1 MSVNSTATAYPDTSH
16 QPDPGQLDPE
26 GTIIDWLRRE
36 AALERSFPYLKRKRS
51 DTFPPSAD
59 SSLPAPISSTSSTI
73 EVDDEPEEVKHFHPL
88 EEDIHTSVAAN
99 SASGDAHSAIPD
111 PLTDNLPAAPLTS
124 APTPI
129 SSQQPTPK
137 IPTDPQW
144 VAARLKGYRLFQEN
158 QIAFTKY
165 PHFQQQV
172 KNILNQKRESKV
184 DPLEFSEFQLAW
196 HVYKDKNEDTLLNK
210 LLPFFMKD
218 KRTVSIDSKA
228 EEEDAHA
235 VVSYLRSGLVEIS
248 NREFQR
254 TCLPLWE
261 GGSPPDKKLLDAM
274 AKEDG
279 MPNSKPDRT
288 FGVDMERCPLPIGF
302 SIPSEI
308 AVWLEVMRGIH
319 HPFFFIEGKSYQ
331 GNFLE
336 AQNQACRGGATLVS
350 AARRLLA
357 TLGKPDTVGPDTR
370 TFVFSAIL
378 SPGLMDIWVH
388 WAEVLSPKAL
398 PLCHMNKLMSKAIDD
413 EENFGQLRKALHNI
427 VDWGC
432 GPRLTELEP
441 LYPAIVEYTQRQ
453 RKEAEQAAL
462 AARAAVQKSKDEKAS
477 NKRRR
482 SASGGQG
489 L

>member
-1 MSVNSTATAYPDTSH
+1 MCVNSIATAHPDTSQ

-36 AALERSFPYLKRKRS
+36 AALESSFPYLKRKRS
-51 DTFPPSAD
+51 DTFPPSTN
-59 SSLPAPISSTSSTI
+59 SSPSSSISSTSSII
-73 EVDDEPEEVKHFHPL
+73 EADDEPEEVKHFHPL
-88 EEDIHTSVAAN
+88 EENISTSMAAK
-99 SASGDAHSAIPD
+99 SVSGDAQSPIPD
-111 PLTDNLPAAPLTS
+111 PLTGGPPPTLLTS
-124 APTPI
+124 VPI
-129 SSQQPTPK
+129 SKSWQQSTPK

-158 QIAFTKY
+158 QVALTRY
-165 PHFQQQV
+165 PHFQQRV
-172 KNILNQKRESKV
+172 KNILNQKRKSKV

-196 HVYKDKNEDTLLNK
+196 HVYKDKNEDTMLNK

-235 VVSYLRSGLVEIS
+235 VVSYLRSGLIEIS

-261 GGSPPDKKLLDAM
+261 GGSPPEKRLLDAM

-279 MPNSKPDRT
+279 VTHPKPDRT
-288 FGVDMERCPLPIGF
+288 FGVDIEKGPLPIGF

-319 HPFFFIEGKSYQ
+319 HPFFLIEGKSYQ

-357 TLGKPDTVGPDTR
+357 TLGKPDTIGPDTR
-370 TFVFSAIL
+370 TFVFSATL

-388 WAEVLSPKAL
+388 WAEIPSPKAL
-398 PLCHMNKLMSKAIDD
+398 PLYHMNKLMSKAIDD

-427 VDWGC
+427 LDWGC
-432 GPRLTELEP
+432 GPRLTELQP
-441 LYPAIVEYTQRQ
+441 LYPAIMDYAERQRQ
-453 RKEAEQAAL
+453 EAEQAAL
-462 AARAAVQKSKDEKAS
+462 AARAAAQKLKDDKAS
-477 NKRRR
+477 NKRPRL
-482 SASGGQG
+482 ASDGQD

>member
-1 MSVNSTATAYPDTSH
+1 MSVNFPATAHPDTSQ

-51 DTFPPSAD
+51 DTFPSTID
-59 SSLPAPISSTSSTI
+59 SSPPASISSTSSII
-73 EVDDEPEEVKHFHPL
+73 EVDDEPEEAKHFHPL
-88 EEDIHTSVAAN
+88 EEDIHTSMAAK
-99 SASGDAHSAIPD
+99 SASRDA
-111 PLTDNLPAAPLTS
+111 
-124 APTPI
+124 
-129 SSQQPTPK
+129 
-137 IPTDPQW
+137 
-144 VAARLKGYRLFQEN
+144 
-158 QIAFTKY
+158 
-165 PHFQQQV
+165 QV
-172 KNILNQKRESKV
+172 KNILIQKRQSKV

-196 HVYKDKNEDTLLNK
+196 HVYKDKDEDTMLNK
-210 LLPFFMKD
+210 LLPLFMKE

-228 EEEDAHA
+228 EEEDAPA

-261 GGSPPDKKLLDAM
+261 GGSPPDKKFLDAM

-279 MPNSKPDRT
+279 MTMSKPDRT
-288 FGVDMERCPLPIGF
+288 FGVDMEKGPLPIGF

-319 HPFFFIEGKSYQ
+319 HPFFLIEGKSYQ

-357 TLGKPDTVGPDTR
+357 TLGQPDTVGPDTR
-370 TFVFSAIL
+370 
-378 SPGLMDIWVH
+378 LMDIWVH
-388 WAEVLSPKAL
+388 WAEISSPKTL
-398 PLCHMNKLMSKAIDD
+398 PLYHMNKLMSKAIDD
-413 EENFGQLRKALHNI
+413 EENFGQLRKTLHNI
-427 VDWGC
+427 LDWGC
-432 GPRLTELEP
+432 GPRLTELEL
-441 LYPAIVEYTQRQ
+441 LYPAIMEYAERQ

-462 AARAAVQKSKDEKAS
+462 VARAAAQQLKDEKAS
-477 NKRRR
+477 NKRRI